1 MNYLLRLPSLPCLA
15 SALAATFLASAL
27 AAQTSAGGTIE
38 GRVLNATSGNFLNN
52 VRVVVKDTLL
62 ETATNQ
68 NGEYRI
74 AGVPVGT
81 VSVSASFTG
90 LTPQARTVTVAGGQT
105 VRLDFDLVLAG
116 TSAAADS
123 SAVVKLA
130 AFTVEERELTA
141 QGAALHE
148 QRAAPNIKNVVS
160 MEEFGDL
167 GITNPGHFLTY
178 VPGVSNVYN
187 TTGEVEGIGMRGMA
201 SSGTLVMFD
210 GAQAA
215 SNDPAS
221 RSYNFSGTSTA
232 NLDRIEVTKVPTPD
246 LPANAVGGSIN
257 MVTRSGFNRR
267 TALLRYNLLAT
278 IQAKGTHGNI
288 PDPGKKLAGTED
300 KTTALGIQP
309 GFDLS
314 YSKPIG
320 DTFAFTLN
328 AGRNARYQDREYLI
342 TTWDRVRNV
351 QTAGT
356 LNSVLNIFYQDV
368 AAIGGDWK
376 TGRNVF
382 RARVDMSR
390 YHAITRQNQFNFNFG
405 AGATGGEKST
415 TGAATGVGT
424 LTQNAGANPNQYRR
438 LLNGRISHVY
448 TGDQWKFDWN
458 AAYSEARRLFSDI
471 DEGMFYS
478 ANSTLSNLVIS
489 GDGLDGI
496 TRTALPRLTVTTRT
510 GAAVNPHDIRQYTL
524 NNATSGRMYFKNTV
538 GSAAANATR
547 TFATAIP
554 LTLKAGFAI
563 EQTERDNWTESM
575 TWNFRPP
582 AAAGGQLVGNYDLIA
597 DAYSARRT
605 FNDGVKINFVSTEK
619 LYNLYRR
626 NPDYFQLNEAAAYT
640 SRVNS
645 SKLLEETIAA
655 GYVRA
660 DVKALDNRLWVVG
673 GVRFERTTDK
683 GSGPLNDIRNTYQR
697 NAAGQIILDANRRPV
712 PIVADALTLAKLQFK
727 ERAAYSEKD
736 YDDFYPSLNVSY
748 NLGANFVLR
757 TAYAR
762 TIGRPDL
769 SFITPGTSISDPS
782 VALPTI
788 TVVNTGLQPWT
799 ANNYDLTLESYE
811 FKGATMAVS
820 GFRKEISKFFTSVRV
835 PATQALLDQFGLP
848 ADLLSSNYEIIS
860 SENSADDAAINGF
873 EWSWRQSFRPFPTL
887 PPWVRSFSLF
897 LNGTHLR
904 ISGPGAQSFSG
915 YSTRIIN
922 WGAAYARG
930 NFAIKLNT
938 TYSNGPRTAVVAAN
952 ATTPAG
958 TYTGVAPRSNVSGS
972 IEYRINKY
980 VTVHVSGQ
988 NLTNSLW
995 RNMTYSPGSPE
1006 YTRPT
1011 QYRDNGI
1018 AYVIGMKGEF

>member
-1 MNYLLRLPSLPCLA
+1 MNHPLRLSSFRALACALPAAL
-15 SALAATFLASAL
+15 LAATLS
-27 AAQTSAGGTIE
+27 AQTPSGGTIE
-38 GRVLNATSGNFLNN
+38 GRVLNATSGNYLNN
-52 VRVVVKDTLL
+52 VRVAVKDTLL
-62 ETATNQ
+62 ETVTNQ

-74 AGVPVGT
+74 TGVPAGALKIN
-81 VSVSASFTG
+81 ASFTG
-90 LTPQARTVTVAGGQT
+90 LTPQEKTLTVVSGQT
-105 VRLDFDLVLAG
+105 VRADFDLVLAG
-116 TSAAADS
+116 AAAAAGSD
-123 SAVVKLA
+123 VVQLA

-187 TTGEVEGIGMRGMA
+187 TTGEVEGIGLRGMA

-215 SNDPAS
+215 SNDPNS

-267 TALLRYNLLAT
+267 TALFRYNLLAT

-288 PDPGKKLAGTED
+288 PDVGKKLAGTEA

-314 YSKPIG
+314 YSRPIG
-320 DTFAFTLN
+320 ESFALTLN

-342 TTWDRVRNV
+342 PTWDRVRNV
-351 QTAGT
+351 QTAFN

-376 TGRNVF
+376 TGRNLF
-382 RARVDMSR
+382 RARIDMSR
-390 YHAITRQNQFNFNFG
+390 YHAITRQNQFSHNHG

-415 TGAATGVGT
+415 TGAATGVGS
-424 LTQNAGANPNQYRR
+424 LTHNAGANPNQYRR
-438 LLNGRISHVY
+438 LVNGRISHVY
-448 TGDQWKFDWN
+448 TGDVWKFDWN

-478 ANSTLSNLVIS
+478 ASSTFSNLIVS
-489 GDGLDGI
+489 ADGLDGI
-496 TRTALPRLTVTTRT
+496 TRVALPRLTVTTRT
-510 GAAVNPHDIRQYTL
+510 GAPVNPYDTRQFTL
-524 NNATSGRMYFKNTV
+524 NSATSGRMYFKNTV
-538 GSAAANATR
+538 GSAVANATR
-547 TFATAIP
+547 SFATTIP
-554 LTLKAGFAI
+554 LTLKAGVMV
-563 EQTERDNWTESM
+563 ESTERDNWTESM

-582 AAAGGQLVGNYDLIA
+582 ASAGGQIVGNYDLIA
-597 DAYSARRT
+597 DAYSARRS

-619 LYNLYRR
+619 LYNLYKR
-626 NPDYFQLNEAAAYT
+626 NPEYFVLNEPAAYT
-640 SRVNS
+640 NRVNS
-645 SKLLEETIAA
+645 SKLLKETISAA
-655 GYVRA
+655 YVRG
-660 DVKALDNRLWVVG
+660 DIKALDNRLWVVA
-673 GVRFERTTDK
+673 GVRFEKTADK
-683 GSGPLNDIRNTYQR
+683 GYGPLNDIRATYQR

-712 PIVADALTLAKLQFK
+712 PIVADALTLAKLQYQ

-736 YDDFYPSLNVSY
+736 YDDFYPSFNASY

-757 TAYAR
+757 AAYAR

-782 VALPTI
+782 AASPTI
-788 TVVNTGLQPWT
+788 TVINTGLQPWT

-820 GFRKEISKFFTSVRV
+820 GFRKEISKFFTAVRV
-835 PATQALLDQFGLP
+835 PATQALLDQYGLP
-848 ADLLSSNYEIIS
+848 DDLLSTNYEIITR
-860 SENSADDAAINGF
+860 ENSTQDAAINGF
-873 EWSWRQSFRPFPTL
+873 EWSWRQSFRPFATL

-897 LNGTHLR
+897 INGTHLR
-904 ISGPGAQSFSG
+904 IGGPGADNFSG
-915 YSTRIIN
+915 YSTRVIN

-938 TYSNGPRTAVVAAN
+938 TYSNGPRTSLVAAN

-958 TYTGVAPRSNVSGS
+958 TFTSVAPRSNVSGS
-972 IEYRINKY
+972 IEYRLNKY
-980 VTVHVSGQ
+980 VTFHLSGQ
-988 NLTNSLW
+988 NLTDSLW
-995 RNMTYSPGSPE
+995 RNVTYAPGSPE

>member
-1 MNYLLRLPSLPCLA
+1 MKYLSRIPSYHFVA
-15 SALAATFLASAL
+15 SALAAIGLVSVL
-27 AAQTSAGGTIE
+27 AAQAPAGGTIE
-38 GRVLNATSGNFLNN
+38 GRVLNATSGNYLNN
-52 VRVVVKDTLL
+52 VRVAVKDTLL
-62 ETATNQ
+62 ETVTNQ

-74 AGVPVGT
+74 SGVPAGA

-90 LTPQARTVTVAGGQT
+90 LTPLAKTVTVGNGQT
-105 VRLDFDLVLAG
+105 VRADFDLVLAG
-116 TSAAADS
+116 AAAAAAGTD
-123 SAVVKLA
+123 VVQLT

-187 TTGEVEGIGMRGMA
+187 TTGEVEGIGLRGMA

-267 TALLRYNLLAT
+267 TALFRYNLLAT
-278 IQAKGTHGNI
+278 IQAKGTHGDI
-288 PDPGKKLAGTED
+288 PDFGKKLAGTEG

-314 YSKPIG
+314 YSRPIG
-320 DTFAFTLN
+320 ESFALTLS

-342 TTWDRVRNV
+342 PTWDRVRNV
-351 QTAGT
+351 QTAFN

-376 TGRNVF
+376 TGRNLF
-382 RARVDMSR
+382 RARIDMSR
-390 YHAITRQNQFNFNFG
+390 YHAITRQNQFSHTHG

-415 TGAATGVGT
+415 IGAATGVGT

-448 TGDQWKFDWN
+448 TGDVWKFDWN

-478 ANSTLSNLVIS
+478 ASSTLSNLVIS
-489 GDGLDGI
+489 ADGLDGI
-496 TRTALPRLTVTTRT
+496 TRVALPRLTVTSRT
-510 GAAVNPHDIRQYTL
+510 GTPVNPYDVRQFTL
-524 NNATSGRMYFKNTV
+524 NSATSGRMYFKNTV
-538 GSAAANATR
+538 GSAVANATR

-554 LTLKAGFAI
+554 LTLKAGVMI
-563 EQTERDNWTESM
+563 ENTERDNWTESM
-575 TWNFRPP
+575 SWNFRPP
-582 AAAGGQLVGNYDLIA
+582 ASAGGQIVGNYDLIA
-597 DAYSARRT
+597 DGYSARRT

-619 LYNLYRR
+619 LYQIYKQ
-626 NPDYFQLNEAAAYT
+626 NPGYFQLNEPAAHT
-640 SRVNS
+640 NRVNS
-645 SKLLEETIAA
+645 SKLLKETISAA
-655 GYVRA
+655 YVRG
-660 DVKALDNRLWVVG
+660 DIKALDNRLWIVA
-673 GVRFERTTDK
+673 GVRFEKTADK
-683 GSGPLNDIRNTYQR
+683 GYGPLNDIRATYQR

-712 PIVADALTLAKLQFK
+712 PIVADALTLAKLQFQ

-736 YDDFYPSLNVSY
+736 YSDYYPSINASY

-757 TAYAR
+757 AAYAR

-782 VALPTI
+782 AASPTI
-788 TVVNTGLQPWT
+788 TVINTGLQPWT

-811 FKGATMAVS
+811 FKGATVAVS
-820 GFRKEISKFFTSVRV
+820 GFRKEISKFFTAVRV
-835 PATQALLDQFGLP
+835 PATQALLDQYGLP
-848 ADLLSSNYEIIS
+848 DDLLSTNYEIITR
-860 SENSADDAAINGF
+860 ENSTQDAAINGF
-873 EWSWRQSFRPFPTL
+873 EWSWRQSFRPFAPL
-887 PPWVRSFSLF
+887 PAWVRSFSLF
-897 LNGTHLR
+897 VNGTHLR
-904 ISGPGAQSFSG
+904 IGGPGAENFSG

-930 NFAIKLNT
+930 NFAIKVNT
-938 TYSNGPRTAVVAAN
+938 TYSNGPRTSVVAAN

-958 TYTGVAPRSNVSGS
+958 TFTSVAPRSNVSGS

-980 VTVHVSGQ
+980 VTLHASGQ

-995 RNMTYSPGSPE
+995 RNVTYAPGSPE

-1011 QYRDNGI
+1011 QYRDTGI